1 MFLSTRR
8 NSLLDHFFNS
18 WDIPTVTYSTGG
30 NYSTKKDETGYHFEM
45 LVPGSS
51 KEKVKVTVEG
61 EYLKVK
67 CNYESDFHSYNIDKS
82 FSIPEDVEASE
93 IKATVEDGILKVN
106 LPLIKKKEKE
116 KSIIEIL

>member
-67 CNYESDFHSYNIDKS
+67 CNYESDFHSYNIDKQ
-82 FSIPEDVEASE
+82 
-93 IKATVEDGILKVN
+93 GNLK
-106 LPLIKKKEKE
+106 
-116 KSIIEIL
+116 